1 MLIAVFAKGKE
12 VSDII
17 FAASVFWHEVF
28 DSYLLNKKF
37 SSAAGAYAVCLL
49 ENDFFKNRFLVF
61 DAFHAGFSYAKCVK
75 SQTKNNSLIRLKL
88 TSYKSH
94 NFIKI
99 RKYSFAV

>member
-1 MLIAVFAKGKE
+1 MLIATFAKGKE
-12 VSDII
+12 VSDIV

-28 DSYLLNKKF
+28 DSYLFNRKF

-49 ENDFFKNRFLVF
+49 EDDFFKNRFLVF
-61 DAFHAGFSYAKCVK
+61 DAFHAGFSYAKSVK
-75 SQTKNNSLIRLKL
+75 SQTKSNSLIRLKL